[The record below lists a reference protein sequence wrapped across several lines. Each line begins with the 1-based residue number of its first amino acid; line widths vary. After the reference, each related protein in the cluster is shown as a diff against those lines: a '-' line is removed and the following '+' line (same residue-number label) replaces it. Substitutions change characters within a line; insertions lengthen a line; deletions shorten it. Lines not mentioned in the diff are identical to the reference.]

1 MNAPFAYWLE
11 PLAAQQVDQW
21 AVQLVNRWL
30 KPVFS
35 DRMSD
40 VDPAARA
47 VPASRRLA
55 EELRKAIATGEL
67 GPGARLPSERALA
80 ESHQVARNTA
90 REAMRLLADEG
101 LVTAVH
107 GKGVFVRE
115 PQRLL
120 RFGSSRYSNRL
131 RERTGLSP
139 YRAEVAEQGRV
150 ARVDCTSITR
160 IEPPERVATR
170 LALDPYT
177 DTVIRRENW
186 YYADDEP
193 VQVGVTYIP
202 WAIAEGSVLAKSA
215 QLGKGSLYARFEER
229 GHRITRI
236 REEVSARMPS
246 PDEVRGLAIP
256 DGVPVLDLLHTGFDQ
271 DDLPFEVTQF
281 VMRADLNGLDYS
293 MPVEDE

>member
-1 MNAPFAYWLE
+1 
-11 PLAAQQVDQW
+11 
-21 AVQLVNRWL
+21 
-30 KPVFS
+30 
-35 DRMSD
+35 MSD

-55 EELRKAIATGEL
+55 EELRRAIATGEL

-80 ESHQVARNTA
+80 ETHGVARNTA
-90 REAMRLLADEG
+90 REAVRLLSDEG

-139 YRAEVAEQGRV
+139 YRAEVAQQGRT

-160 IEPPERVATR
+160 VAPPPHVANR
-170 LALDPYT
+170 LELDPET
-177 DTVIRRENW
+177 ETVVRRENW

-193 VQVGVTYIP
+193 VQIGVTFIP
-202 WAIAEGSVLAKSA
+202 WAIAEGSVLASSA
-215 QLGKGSLYARFEER
+215 QLGTGSLYARFEER
-229 GHRITRI
+229 GHRITRV
-236 REEVSARMPS
+236 REEVSARMPT
-246 PDEVRGLAIP
+246 PDEVRGLSIP
-256 DGVPVLDLLHTGFDQ
+256 DGVPVLEVLHTGIDEA
-271 DDLPFEVTQF
+271 DLPFEVTLF

-293 MPVEDE
+293 MPVEDR